1 MDAVLD
7 VCNKLTLNF
16 FEIYIILLFLDMVFE
31 SKIIDKHV
39 REIIFCVKFVLTLS
53 VDYYV
58 PYVWVNFIASMV
70 SVFLLSCCYRA
81 PLWKK
86 IVVSIEPRVFS
97 KTGVGVSLPAGY
109 VEDGESY
116 IEAAKRELLEET
128 GYVSDMLIPLGGF
141 YQDIGCSSAFN
152 ESIVALGCIAT
163 NVQHLDESE
172 FVKYVEC
179 SSEEIDYLLNNN
191 YIVDGNAILT
201 LLKGRKYIK

>member
-1 MDAVLD
+1 MNEERLNEIKRLIDEVKCIKKRLLSID
-7 VCNKLTLNF
+7 GRFLRSEVYECELNNGKFITREKLIKGNGNGSAA
-16 FEIYIILLFLDMVFE
+16 IILP
-31 SKIIDKHV
+31 ITID
-39 REIIFCVKFVLTLS
+39 
-53 VDYYV
+53 
-58 PYVWVNFIASMV
+58 N
-70 SVFLLSCCYRA
+70 
-81 PLWKK
+81 K

-152 ESIVALGCIAT
+152 ESFVALGCIGT
-163 NVQHLDESE
+163 NVQHLDEGE

>member
-1 MDAVLD
+1 M
-7 VCNKLTLNF
+7 
-16 FEIYIILLFLDMVFE
+16 
-31 SKIIDKHV
+31 
-39 REIIFCVKFVLTLS
+39 
-53 VDYYV
+53 
-58 PYVWVNFIASMV
+58 
-70 SVFLLSCCYRA
+70 
-81 PLWKK
+81 
-86 IVVSIEPRVFS
+86 
-97 KTGVGVSLPAGY
+97 PAGY

>member
-1 MDAVLD
+1 MNEEKLNEIKRLIDEVKCIKKRLLSIDGRFLRSEVYECELNNGKFITREKLIKGNGNGSAV
-7 VCNKLTLNF
+7 
-16 FEIYIILLFLDMVFE
+16 IILP
-31 SKIIDKHV
+31 ITID
-39 REIIFCVKFVLTLS
+39 
-53 VDYYV
+53 
-58 PYVWVNFIASMV
+58 N
-70 SVFLLSCCYRA
+70 
-81 PLWKK
+81 K

>member
-1 MDAVLD
+1 MNEEKLNEIKRLIDEVKCIKKRLLSIDGHFLRSEVYECELNNGKFITREKLIKGNGNGSAV
-7 VCNKLTLNF
+7 
-16 FEIYIILLFLDMVFE
+16 IILP
-31 SKIIDKHV
+31 ITID
-39 REIIFCVKFVLTLS
+39 
-53 VDYYV
+53 
-58 PYVWVNFIASMV
+58 N
-70 SVFLLSCCYRA
+70 
-81 PLWKK
+81 K

-179 SSEEIDYLLNNN
+179 SCEEIDYLLNNN